1 MRGGVRHE
9 GLLAGSAVWNAYA
22 GGVADPVALA
32 FAAVMLLSVAA
43 LAGFLPARRFYG
55 TSKSISRGLDRG
67 IFSPSLFH
75 QLVDFAVRD
84 VAIQKR
90 MVGTLLQQLVRRIPG
105 QGECS
110 AHDCRTYA

>member
-1 MRGGVRHE
+1 MSVAERGGARWFF
-9 GLLAGSAVWNAYA
+9 AGATRVQGRPY
-22 GGVADPVALA
+22 G
-32 FAAVMLLSVAA
+32 
-43 LAGFLPARRFYG
+43 RFYG

-105 QGECS
+105 HGECS